1 MYFRRK
7 WQVILCGTL
16 LALACGSNSAAR
28 ADIVSV
34 LFTGFNPSDP
44 SGMDFFK
51 ESLDSNFSADFPTFD
66 HTSRVFRYSE
76 RSEAF
81 DFINSQSQIDHLFI
95 AGHSWGGNATIR
107 LATEWLLPA
116 DITVDASFQFDSV
129 DIFDGGLGDN
139 VLPSNV
145 TNGYNFYQ
153 IPTGFFEPGGDR
165 NVAGA
170 LNFNAEDFFND
181 TSITHTSI
189 DNDTR
194 LFDLFYSRMRTI
206 VVSQSSVVN
215 PQSVPEPGV
224 TLPVALGIIYFC
236 TRRKRR

>member
-16 LALACGSNSAAR
+16 LALACGPGSVAR

-34 LFTGFNPSDP
+34 LFTGFNPSNP

-51 ESLDSNFSADFPTFD
+51 ETLDSNFSADFPTFD
-66 HTSRVFRYSE
+66 HTSQVFRYYE
-76 RSEAF
+76 RREAF

-153 IPTGFFEPGGDR
+153 IPTGIFEPGGDR

-170 LNFNAEDFFND
+170 LNINAEDFFND

-224 TLPVALGIIYFC
+224 ALPVALGIVYFR
-236 TRRKRR
+236 TRRQRR

>member
-1 MYFRRK
+1 MYFHRR
-7 WQVILCGTL
+7 WQLILLGSF
-16 LALACGSNSAAR
+16 LAMACGHGSMAR
-28 ADIVSV
+28 GDIVSV
-34 LFTGFNPSDP
+34 LFTGFNPSNP

-51 ESLDSNFSADFPTFD
+51 DSLDSNFSADFPAFN
-66 HTSRVFRYSE
+66 HTSQVFRYSE

-107 LATEWLLPA
+107 LATEWLLQA
-116 DITVDASFQFDSV
+116 NINVDASFQFDSV
-129 DIFDGGLGDN
+129 DIFDGGLGDD

-153 IPTGFFEPGGDR
+153 IPTGFFEPGGER
-165 NVAGA
+165 NVSGA
-170 LNFNAEDFFND
+170 LNVNAEDFFND
-181 TSITHTSI
+181 SSITHTSI
-189 DNDTR
+189 DDDTR

-215 PQSVPEPGV
+215 PQSVPEPHVLFPLAIGLV
-224 TLPVALGIIYFC
+224 YWR
-236 TRRKRR
+236 TRRQRT